1 MEKYIHL
8 IIGILAVITAVG
20 LVFYGIYADR
30 LYLCGEGVMY
40 AIIALLLI
48 HNYNEAKQKE
58 SDGI

>member
-8 IIGILAVITAVG
+8 IIGILAVITAVV

-30 LYLCGEGVMY
+30 LYLCGEGVIY

-48 HNYNEAKQKE
+48 HNYNEAKQRGE
-58 SDGI
+58 